1 MIEAPAPH
9 PAGGLGE
16 PRGAAG
22 GPDVARSTQTIGV
35 VGGGCSGALLALEL
49 AGRVERGPSRI
60 VVIDSSPRPWRGVAY
75 STSSPSHLLNVPAG
89 QMSAYADRPDHFVA
103 WARTRSP
110 GVTGASFVPR
120 GLYGDYLAEMVATAQ
135 AEAPPGN
142 SITRIQGRVVS
153 IRRSPGATS
162 SELRLADG
170 SRLVADTVVLA
181 MGNLA
186 PATPRFALS
195 AGLHRS
201 DRYVGDPW
209 AAPWQESRDGSVLLV
224 GTGLTAVDVALELD
238 DMGFAGTIQAVS
250 RHGLLPRRHRS
261 DPGPPVLPWSP
272 ATSRNTI
279 RTILAEL
286 RASAQARGDWRPAVD
301 ALRPHASEVWRRL
314 PDAERRRFLRH
325 AARIWEVHRHRLA
338 PPVGQRL
345 AALVEQGRLQVLA
358 GVIEECHERAG
369 GVDVVVRGR
378 GPRGGHQTLTVE
390 RVVNCTGPQQRLAE
404 AGDPL
409 LDSLFASGAARP
421 GAHGL
426 GVDVDA
432 EGAAVEASGRSS
444 RTLWT
449 IGPLRRGAEWETTA
463 VREIRIQ
470 AAGLATRL
478 AGPAPRARPTVALH
492 SDRPAP
498 PPPRAPIEVVAL
510 ETRGLGNRCHVASDG
525 RVAIVVDPPRDID
538 RCLALTGRLGVG
550 IAWVLDTHVHNDYVS
565 GGLELARV
573 TGARYGLAA
582 AEDVA
587 FTESRTR
594 LRDGDLIEAGAMRVR
609 VVHTPGHTEH
619 HLAYVLIEAATGLAV
634 AVFSG
639 GSWLHGGAGRTDLS
653 GAERTLGLARAQW
666 QSIRRLAAQLLDP
679 VEIRPTHGFGS
690 FCAAGLAP
698 AEGPSTVGAARGT
711 HPALRLDEESFVAQL
726 VSGYTAYPSYYARMA
741 PMNRM
746 GPAPIDL
753 APAPSADPVVGDAR
767 LASGEWFVDLR
778 PRRSF
783 AASHLPGWLNF
794 EAGDSF
800 ATYLGW
806 LLPPGTRLTI
816 AAEDPAVVA
825 EAQRAMAQIGIER
838 PTAQLTGPF
847 GRWAAGTRPGS
858 YRVASFADLAA
869 ARDLG
874 AEPPVL
880 DVRRDDEWR
889 AAHLAGALHV
899 PLPQLAEHPDRI
911 PRRGIPGVLWVHC
924 ASGYRAAVAASW
936 LDARGVDVVLV
947 DDSFSSA
954 APAGLEVL
962 SGDDRP
968 RRPVGS
974 SRRSGSGA
982 HVTSLTASGIRE

>member
-1 MIEAPAPH
+1 
-9 PAGGLGE
+9 
-16 PRGAAG
+16 
-22 GPDVARSTQTIGV
+22 
-35 VGGGCSGALLALEL
+35 
-49 AGRVERGPSRI
+49 
-60 VVIDSSPRPWRGVAY
+60 
-75 STSSPSHLLNVPAG
+75 
-89 QMSAYADRPDHFVA
+89 MSAYADRPDHFVA
-103 WARTRSP
+103 WAQTRAP
-110 GVTGASFVPR
+110 GVTRASFLPR
-120 GLYGDYLAEMVATAQ
+120 ALYGEYLAEMLATAQ
-135 AEAPPGN
+135 AEAPVGN
-142 SITRIQGRVVS
+142 SITRIHGRVVS
-153 IRRSPGATS
+153 IRRSAGATTT
-162 SELRLADG
+162 ELRLADG
-170 SRLVADTVVLA
+170 SHVEADTVVLA

-195 AGLHRS
+195 AGLQRS
-201 DRYVGDPW
+201 SRYVGDPW
-209 AAPWQESRDGSVLLV
+209 STRWQETGDGSVLLV

-238 DMGFAGTIQAVS
+238 DMGFAGTVQAVS
-250 RHGLLPRRHRS
+250 RHGLLPRGHRS

-338 PPVGQRL
+338 PEVGQRL
-345 AALVEQGRLQVLA
+345 AALVEGGRLQVLA
-358 GVIEECHERAG
+358 GVIEECHEHEG
-369 GVDVVVRGR
+369 GVDVVVRRR
-378 GPRGGHQTLTVE
+378 GPRGGCQTLTVD

-409 LDSLFASGAARP
+409 LDSLFAAGAARP

-432 EGAAVEASGRSS
+432 EGAVVEADGRCS
-444 RTLWT
+444 RTLWA

-463 VREIRIQ
+463 VREIRLQ
-470 AAGLATRL
+470 AAALATRL
-478 AGPAPRARPTVALH
+478 AGPAAPAHPVAAHGDRPSQARP
-492 SDRPAP
+492 RPS
-498 PPPRAPIEVVAL
+498 IEVVAL

-538 RCLALTGRLGVG
+538 RCISLAGRLGVG

-565 GGLELARV
+565 GGLELVRV

-587 FTESRTR
+587 FTRSRTG
-594 LRDGDLIEAGAMRVR
+594 LRDGDLIEAGGMRIR

-634 AVFSG
+634 TVFSG

-666 QSIRRLAAQLLDP
+666 RSIRRLAAQLPDP

-690 FCAAGLAP
+690 FCASGLAP
-698 AEGPSTVGAARGT
+698 AEGPSTVGAARES
-711 HPALRLDEESFVAQL
+711 HPALRLDEEAFVAQL

-741 PMNRM
+741 PINRM

-794 EAGDSF
+794 EAGDSL

-806 LLPPGTRLTI
+806 LFPAGTRLTL
-816 AAEDPAVVA
+816 AAEDPAAVA
-825 EAQRAMAQIGIER
+825 EAQRAMAQIGIDR
-838 PTAQLTGPF
+838 PNAQLTGLF
-847 GRWAAGTRPGS
+847 SSWAAGTRPRS

-874 AEPPVL
+874 AGVRVL

-899 PLPQLAEHPDRI
+899 PLPELAEHPDQI
-911 PRRGIPGVLWVHC
+911 PNPGIPGALWVHC

-962 SGDDRP
+962 SGDDLPKRP
-968 RRPVGS
+968 AGS
-974 SRRSGSGA
+974 SRRSGSRTR
-982 HVTSLTASGIRE
+982 VTSLTASGIRE